1 MEYQAWILRDILI
14 HLERQ
19 EAAGEED
26 PNGIT
31 GEFAKLKIQST
42 KYRVDKTFSA
52 KTAEKTE
59 NFKKNRYKD
68 IVPFDHSRVKLSLV
82 TSKKDTDYINA
93 SFIKGVSEPRAYIA
107 TQGPLP
113 HTVVDFLRM
122 IWEFNIQVIVMAC
135 REFEMGKKKCEIY
148 WPQTLGETFTC
159 EPFSVFCDS
168 EESKGDYL
176 TRTLR
181 VTYLDCSR
189 TLKQLHYVNWP
200 DHGVPDSIPPI
211 LDMLYEMRSF
221 QPHDD
226 IPICIHCS
234 AGCGRTGVLCV
245 IDYTWNLLR
254 KQMITPDFN
263 IYTLVQDMRTQRP
276 SVVQTK
282 EQYLLVYRTIKV
294 LFQRYLDCMEAHP
307 SQIKIPDLTDSEP
320 ELSDLSDDT
329 EFTPDQNQLHGEEED
344 LWNQHRHLPTPP
356 EVLITHHNFD
366 TEPRTS
372 PTLVLK
378 DQREPAEGRIQEN
391 GDAPTGSTPPAKAVA
406 ETICLMVEDP
416 YFDTPLSSPSSEEAS
431 AEDSTWT
438 LSPIFKTP
446 SLLLNDQMLN
456 SNSPASVSA
465 NEETPPP
472 LPERTP
478 ESFVLAANEEHQDLC
493 ERLSVVFPPN
503 FAAEAVKELAGSPP
517 SPVPPLPERTPESFE
532 LATDPAPCEQQPEVT
547 PALTL
552 DPGGGSP
559 DQIWSEPAG
568 TVHMRDTS
576 CVKKKSW
583 RAEVA
588 ISAPMIKF
596 DRPLDTTSNPNNSCV
611 ITNPLPAPSLPQ
623 TAVDRSVQVCPPPSQ
638 ATPRVGLSSEWAGS
652 SEPKGFLHS
661 FIRSKSVR
669 AKSSRQEPLAVF
681 RPIAPLPVVAIG
693 GGSAQ
698 AEHDVN
704 LRPTSIVNS
713 GTNSDKSSEKG
724 ITRTKSLK
732 CLKNKLRPKVSPPPP
747 PTQPSA
753 PPQSLNASLA
763 GFKFGFGSRFR
774 KPKGPRAYPETW
786 V

>member
-1 MEYQAWILRDILI
+1 MEHQAWILRDILT

-26 PNGIT
+26 PNGFA
-31 GEFAKLKIQST
+31 GEFAKLKNQSI
-42 KYRVDKTFSA
+42 KYRVDKTFPTKS
-52 KTAEKTE
+52 AEKTD
-59 NFKKNRYKD
+59 NIKKNRYKD
-68 IVPFDHSRVKLSLV
+68 IVPFDHSRVKLSLN

-93 SFIKGVSEPRAYIA
+93 SFIKGVSESRAYIA

-122 IWEFNIQVIVMAC
+122 IWEFNIQIIVMAC

-148 WPQTLGETFTC
+148 WPQTPGETFTC
-159 EPFSVFCDS
+159 ELFTVFCDS

-181 VTYLDCSR
+181 MTYLDCSR

-221 QPHDD
+221 QPHDE

-254 KQMITPDFN
+254 KQMITSDFN
-263 IYTLVQDMRTQRP
+263 IFTLVQDMRTQRP

-282 EQYLLVYRTIKV
+282 EQYLLVYRTIRV
-294 LFQRYLDCMEAHP
+294 LFQRYLDCME
-307 SQIKIPDLTDSEP
+307 PDLSQNKVPELPESEP
-320 ELSDLSDDT
+320 ELSDLSDDS
-329 EFTPDQNQLHGEEED
+329 EFTPDHHHLLGEDD
-344 LWNQHRHLPTPP
+344 LWNPSHLPTLP
-356 EVLITHHNFD
+356 EVLITTHNFN

-372 PTLVLK
+372 PKRVHT
-378 DQREPAEGRIQEN
+378 DQRVPAEESVHEN
-391 GDAPTGSTPPAKAVA
+391 GDVLSRSTPPAKVA
-406 ETICLMVEDP
+406 AEAICLMVEDP
-416 YFDTPLSSPSSEEAS
+416 YFDTPLSSPSSEEAP

-438 LSPIFKTP
+438 HSPIFKTP
-446 SLLLNDQMLN
+446 SLLLNDETLK
-456 SNSPASVSA
+456 SNSPASDSISG
-465 NEETPPP
+465 ESPPP

-478 ESFVLAANEEHQDLC
+478 ESFVLAVNEELQDPC

-532 LATDPAPCEQQPEVT
+532 LATDPASCEQQPSV
-547 PALTL
+547 PSAPTL
-552 DPGGGSP
+552 DSGGGSS
-559 DQIWSEPAG
+559 DQMWSKPAD
-568 TVHMRDTS
+568 TVLLRDS
-576 CVKKKSW
+576 NCVKKKNR

-588 ISAPMIKF
+588 LSAPMIKF
-596 DRPLDTTSNPNNSCV
+596 EPPLDTTSNPINHCV
-611 ITNPLPAPSLPQ
+611 MTDPLPPPPLLQIEGSAP
-623 TAVDRSVQVCPPPSQ
+623 VCPLPTQP
-638 ATPRVGLSSEWAGS
+638 APKVGLSSEWAGR

-669 AKSSRQEPLAVF
+669 AKSSKQEPLAVF
-681 RPIAPLPVVAIG
+681 RPLAPLPVAAAG

-698 AEHDVN
+698 AERDVS
-704 LRPTSIVNS
+704 LRPSSTDNS
-713 GTNSDKSSEKG
+713 GTNPDKSSEKG
-724 ITRTKSLK
+724 ITRTRSLK
-732 CLKNKLRPKVSPPPP
+732 CLKNKLRPKIAPPPP
-747 PTQPSA
+747 PTQPAA
-753 PPQSLNASLA
+753 PPQSLSASLA
-763 GFKFGFGSRFR
+763 GFKLGFGSRFR

>member
-1 MEYQAWILRDILI
+1 MEHQARILRDILT

-26 PNGIT
+26 QNGIG
-31 GEFAKLKIQST
+31 GEFAKLKNQSI
-42 KYRVDKTFSA
+42 KYRVDKTFPTKS
-52 KTAEKTE
+52 AEKTE
-59 NFKKNRYKD
+59 NIKKNRYKD
-68 IVPFDHSRVKLSLV
+68 IVPFDHSRVKLSLI
-82 TSKKDTDYINA
+82 TSKKDTDYVNA
-93 SFIKGVSEPRAYIA
+93 SFIKGVSESRAYIA

-122 IWEFNIQVIVMAC
+122 IWEFNVQIIVMAC

-159 EPFSVFCDS
+159 EPFTVFCDS
-168 EESKGDYL
+168 EENKGDYL

-181 VTYLDCSR
+181 MTYLDCSR
-189 TLKQLHYVNWP
+189 TLKQLHYYNWP
-200 DHGVPDSIPPI
+200 DHGVPDTIPPI

-254 KQMITPDFN
+254 KQMITSDFN
-263 IYTLVQDMRTQRP
+263 IFTLVQDMRTQRP

-282 EQYLLVYRTIKV
+282 EQYLLVYRTIRV
-294 LFQRYLDCMEAHP
+294 LFQRYLDCME
-307 SQIKIPDLTDSEP
+307 PDRPQNKVPELPDSEP
-320 ELSDLSDDT
+320 ELSDLSDDS
-329 EFTPDQNQLHGEEED
+329 EFTPDQRHLLDEED
-344 LWNQHRHLPTPP
+344 DRWNPPQHLPTLP
-356 EVLITHHNFD
+356 EVLVTTHGFNM
-366 TEPRTS
+366 EPRTS
-372 PTLVLK
+372 PKRVHTDL
-378 DQREPAEGRIQEN
+378 REPAEESIQEN
-391 GDAPTGSTPPAKAVA
+391 GDVLTRSTPPAKVVA
-406 ETICLMVEDP
+406 EAICLMVEDP
-416 YFDTPLSSPSSEEAS
+416 YFDTPLSSPSPEEAP

-438 LSPIFKTP
+438 LSPIFQTP
-446 SLLLNDQMLN
+446 SLLLNDETLT
-456 SNSPASVSA
+456 SNSPAPDSISG
-465 NEETPPP
+465 ESPPP

-478 ESFVLAANEEHQDLC
+478 ESFVLAVNEELPDPC

-532 LATDPAPCEQQPEVT
+532 LATDPAPCDQQPVV
-547 PALTL
+547 PSAPTL
-552 DPGGGSP
+552 DSGGGSSN
-559 DQIWSEPAG
+559 QIWSESAG
-568 TVHMRDTS
+568 AVHMRDSS

-588 ISAPMIKF
+588 LSAPMIKF
-596 DRPLDTTSNPNNSCV
+596 DMTSNPNNHCV
-611 ITNPLPAPSLPQ
+611 IMDPHPPPPLLQVERSAPVCPQPAQPAPK
-623 TAVDRSVQVCPPPSQ
+623 
-638 ATPRVGLSSEWAGS
+638 VGLSSEWAGR

-669 AKSSRQEPLAVF
+669 AKSSKQEPLAVF
-681 RPIAPLPVVAIG
+681 RPLAPLPVAAAG

-698 AEHDVN
+698 AEHDVS
-704 LRPTSIVNS
+704 LRPSSTDNS

-724 ITRTKSLK
+724 ITRSKSLK
-732 CLKNKLRPKVSPPPP
+732 CLKNKLRPKIAPPPP
-747 PTQPSA
+747 PTQPAA
-753 PPQSLNASLA
+753 PPQSLSSSLA
-763 GFKFGFGSRFR
+763 GFKLGFGSRFR